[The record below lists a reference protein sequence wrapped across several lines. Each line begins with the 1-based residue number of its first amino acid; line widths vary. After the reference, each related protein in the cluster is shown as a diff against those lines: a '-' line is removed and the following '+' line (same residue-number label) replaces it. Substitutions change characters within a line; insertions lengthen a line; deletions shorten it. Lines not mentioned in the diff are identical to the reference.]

1 MGNRVRAAAYGRVST
16 EKEDQANSLN
26 SQRNYF
32 TEYIHQHEGW
42 ELTGIYYDEGISGT
56 QTANRKGFNPGCHGR
71 KNRFDPHKRSV

>member
-42 ELTGIYYDEGISGT
+42 ELTGIYYDEASAEHRL
-56 QTANRKGFNPGCHGR
+56 QTEKGSIG
-71 KNRFDPHKRSV
+71 